1 MECRDKRGEDN
12 VCVVKE
18 TVCRKRPASE
28 KNRAWN
34 DNKNMYDMR
43 EDLHSSGKC
52 PELAGLLPG
61 VQGEVPAGGDH
72 HKKVPKMR
80 EDLYLSV

>member
-1 MECRDKRGEDN
+1 MSALRQEGTKCQNIWNGLNKCVRSKSRITTAVRIDLGTIERTIECRDKRGEDN

-34 DNKNMYDMR
+34 DNKNM
-43 EDLHSSGKC
+43 
-52 PELAGLLPG
+52 
-61 VQGEVPAGGDH
+61 
-72 HKKVPKMR
+72 
-80 EDLYLSV
+80 